1 MSLSNKINLI
11 FVLFWVTSCG
21 FELKR
26 AVVLPERMI
35 NTYIET
41 IDSRSIFYRKFRNAL
56 NSNNIQLVDSKS
68 SATAVLEI
76 IADET
81 GRRVLSVSA
90 RNIATE
96 YEVFYRVVYSF
107 GDHEKLLISPQEL
120 VLTRSYT
127 FNEKLVLGK
136 SQEEE
141 MLIEALADD
150 LVRMVINQIASIK

>member
-11 FVLFWVTSCG
+11 FVIFLVTSCG

-26 AVVLPERMI
+26 SVVLPERMI

-150 LVRMVINQIASIK
+150 LVRMVINQIASQ

>member
-41 IDSRSIFYRKFRNAL
+41 IDSRSIFYRKFSNAL
-56 NSNNIQLVDSKS
+56 RSNNIQLVDSRS
-68 SATAVLEI
+68 SATAVLII

-96 YEVFYRVVYSF
+96 YEVFYRIVYSF
-107 GDHEKLLISPQEL
+107 GDNENLLIGPQEL

-127 FNEKLVLGK
+127 FNEK
-136 SQEEE
+136 
-141 MLIEALADD
+141 
-150 LVRMVINQIASIK
+150 

>member
-150 LVRMVINQIASIK
+150 LVRMVINQIASQ

>member
-1 MSLSNKINLI
+1 MSLSNKIILL
-11 FVLFWVTSCG
+11 FVTFWVNSCG
-21 FELKR
+21 FEMKR
-26 AVVLPERMI
+26 TVILPESMI

-56 NSNNIQLVDSKS
+56 RSNNIQLVDSRSK
-68 SATAVLEI
+68 ATAVLEI

-107 GDHEKLLISPQEL
+107 GDHEKLLIGPQEL
-120 VLTRSYT
+120 VITRNYT

-141 MLIEALADD
+141 MLIDALAND
-150 LVRMVINQIASIK
+150 LVRMVINQISSE

>member
-11 FVLFWVTSCG
+11 FVIFLVTSCG

-56 NSNNIQLVDSKS
+56 NSNNTQLVDSKS

-150 LVRMVINQIASIK
+150 LVRMVINQIASQ